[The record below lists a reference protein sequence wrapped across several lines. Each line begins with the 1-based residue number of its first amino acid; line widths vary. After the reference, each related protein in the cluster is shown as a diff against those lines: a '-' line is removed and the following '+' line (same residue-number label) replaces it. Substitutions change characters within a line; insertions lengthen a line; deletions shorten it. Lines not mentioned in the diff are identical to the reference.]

1 MIIKLPLPDGKQPL
15 IKEGDIVDF
24 DTPLIKVVEKKNI
37 KIPIA
42 QELDIPAKN
51 IFLSMTKNVGE
62 KIEQGEVLAKKKALF
77 SEKTYV
83 SDYTGIVKEI
93 DHQEGAVT
101 LSVTEKGGEKINSFF
116 KGKVNKVDDDTIELE
131 VQEAEKFEL
140 KESSSF
146 FGGEA
151 ILIDDKSLGHFK
163 EEISNK
169 IVLIKK
175 IEKYNQLK
183 LEVIGATGYIS
194 LEPLSREIDIPSAT
208 LLKKE
213 DWDKIKKLNL
223 PYVSV
228 IKKDNT
234 IYFYR

>member
-116 KGKVNKVDDDTIELE
+116 KGKVNKVDD
-131 VQEAEKFEL
+131 
-140 KESSSF
+140 
-146 FGGEA
+146 
-151 ILIDDKSLGHFK
+151 
-163 EEISNK
+163 NK

-183 LEVIGATGYIS
+183 LEVIGAAGYIS

-234 IYFYR
+234 IYFYK